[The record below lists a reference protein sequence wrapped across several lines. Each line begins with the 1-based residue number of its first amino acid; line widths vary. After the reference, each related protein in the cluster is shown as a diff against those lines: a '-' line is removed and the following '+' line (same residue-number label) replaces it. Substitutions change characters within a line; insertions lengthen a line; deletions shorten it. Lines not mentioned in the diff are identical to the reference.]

1 MSKQE
6 TLSLTE
12 VKGKIQQFNDQY
24 IHCIDDDLLE
34 EWPEFFIEDCTYKII
49 SRENYARKLPSALI
63 YCKSKGMLKDRISAH
78 RNANIFEA
86 HFYRHIV
93 SNSLIVGESN
103 GVYQVQS
110 NYVVFQTKLD
120 GNTEVYNTGKY
131 VDQVIFEEGEPKLK
145 ERLVV
150 YDTLNIPSLLVTPI

>member
-1 MSKQE
+1 MSNQE
-6 TLSLTE
+6 TLGLTE
-12 VKGKIQQFNDQY
+12 IKEKIQQLSDQY
-24 IHCIDDDLLE
+24 IHCIDDDRLE
-34 EWPEFFIEDCTYKII
+34 EWPEFFTEDCTYKII
-49 SRENYARKLPSALI
+49 SRENYVRNLPSALI
-63 YCKSKGMLKDRISAH
+63 YCKSKGMLKDRVSAH

-93 SNSLIVGESN
+93 SNNLIMGESD

-131 VDQVIFEEGEPKLK
+131 VDQVVFEQGEPKLK